1 MIEEN
6 VIPNSFDDFINPQVQ
21 TTSTDITEKETLV
34 TRFTSERLQWS
45 AKVKDLSE
53 NFKSILK
60 TGELQTVIYTER
72 QRALEYYHYLISLLI
87 KINKTYRKIYAEKY
101 DFYSWKSQ
109 KRFPNETTKNNQILS
124 EMEELVEKREMIEN
138 HSKFILNTLQS
149 CDNIIYGIKSRID
162 FENIARG
169 K

>member
-21 TTSTDITEKETLV
+21 ATPTDITEKDTLV
-34 TRFTSERLQWS
+34 TRFTNERLQWS

-138 HSKFILNTLQS
+138 HSKFCDGVLKTLDQV
-149 CDNIIYGIKSRID
+149 IFGIKSRID